1 MMQFPESILIL
12 GSALVLSLASNPNPC
27 QKFGASAA
35 GINHDLVRSDFS
47 HAQMRGPQRAR
58 RFEKYG
64 TVSSNQEKARLDAFA
79 RELQSDPRAVGY
91 VIVFGKKGRPASEA
105 LKRAKKT
112 KSYLVDYNR
121 TSNKIFMVTSCFR
134 PQVEYEL
141 WIVPAGGSRPSSCAG
156 PAKE

>member
-1 MMQFPESILIL
+1 MMQLSESILIL
-12 GSALVLSLASNPNPC
+12 GSALALSLASNPTPG
-27 QKFGASAA
+27 QEFGASSTRV
-35 GINHDLVRSDFS
+35 NQTLVRSDLS
-47 HAQMRGPQRAR
+47 LAQMRGSQRAR

-105 LKRAKKT
+105 VKRAKKT

-141 WIVPAGGSRPSSCAG
+141 WVVPAGASRPSSCAG